1 MVSLRL
7 IWDLLNL
14 VQNVQKLNFNI
25 NNSLPLLLDFSSLS
39 WQEDYIHST
48 QPTLV
53 PKNISVK
60 ESGNQRRGSNKLDTL
75 FYDYERIRTVELL
88 SKNNEDWGCS
98 LVVEHLSSISRALGL
113 IPKIDGRKEENGS

>member
-14 VQNVQKLNFNI
+14 IQNVQKLNFNI
-25 NNSLPLLLDFSSLS
+25 NSLPLLLDFSFLS

-48 QPTLV
+48 QPTLA
-53 PKNISVK
+53 PKNISFK
-60 ESGNQRRGSNKLDTL
+60 ESGNQRRGSHKLDTL
-75 FYDYERIRTVELL
+75 LYDYERIRTAELL

-98 LVVEHLSSISRALGL
+98 LVVEQLSSISRALSL
-113 IPKIDGRKEENGS
+113 IPKIDRRKEENGS